1 MVAPTISSTTKSSL
15 GTRRKGDVPADPPT
29 NYYLLLLVKICL
41 VVIILLWLAPL
52 VTGHNTA
59 AVASSSSTTTSSA
72 RTPRSRRRR
81 ELHNGVRHRRLACQ
95 NEGVCALLVPE
106 ESLNCVNRCLSPD
119 CYAKLWA
126 HDPLEDG
133 EIDVVRGQQFD
144 DCLQEEL
151 RILRKETA

>member
-59 AVASSSSTTTSSA
+59 AVASSSTTTSSA

-151 RILRKETA
+151 RILRKETT

>member
-59 AVASSSSTTTSSA
+59 AVASSTKSTSFA
-72 RTPRSRRRR
+72 RIPRSRRRR

-106 ESLNCVNRCLSPD
+106 ESLNCVNLCLSPD